1 MIAPIYVAAREV
13 LLDAL
18 DALGEQRQAV
28 ILAGAQAIYLHT
40 GDAELA
46 VAEYTT
52 DGDLVVDP
60 ALLQAAPRLHAAME
74 AGGFRLDIHPGI
86 WLRSRLIEGVLT
98 DVPVDL
104 LVPDAVAGAGR
115 RGARLGEHGDKSG
128 RRVRGLEGVLVDHS
142 MFTIDAFGPDDPR
155 RFEIR
160 VAGPSALLVAKLH
173 KIADRTAERRG
184 NRLDDKDALDVL
196 RLLRAVQ
203 TTTLATGLR
212 RLLADEVAQAVAR
225 EAVDH
230 LAQLFGATGAP
241 GTQMAVQATERL
253 EDPAAIAGSCVALT
267 TRLVDEIRAGRDSP
281 TRPSAN

>member
-1 MIAPIYVAAREV
+1 MIPPIYVAAREV

-18 DALGEQRQAV
+18 DALGEQRSAV

-40 GDAELA
+40 GDANLA

-60 ALLQAAPRLHAAME
+60 ALLQDDPRLHAAME
-74 AGGFRLDIHPGI
+74 AGGFRLDVQPGI
-86 WLRSRLIEGVLT
+86 WLSSRLIEGVLT

-115 RGARLGEHGDKSG
+115 RAARLGEHGDRSG
-128 RRVRGLEGVLVDHS
+128 RRVRGLEGALVDHS
-142 MFTIDAFGPDDPR
+142 TFTIDAFDQSDQR

-173 KIADRTAERRG
+173 KLADRTAERPG
-184 NRLDDKDALDVL
+184 SRLDDKDALDVL
-196 RLLRAVQ
+196 RLLRAVP
-203 TTTLATGLR
+203 TATLTIGLH
-212 RLLADEVAQAVAR
+212 RLLSDAVAQEVAH
-225 EAVDH
+225 EAVGH
-230 LAQLFGATGAP
+230 LAKLFGTATAP
-241 GTQMAVQATERL
+241 GTQMAVRATERL

-267 TRLVDEIRAGRDSP
+267 AALLEEVRAGHQ
-281 TRPSAN
+281 

>member
-18 DALGEQRQAV
+18 DALGEQRHAV

-40 GDAELA
+40 GDANLA

-52 DGDLVVDP
+52 DADLVVDP
-60 ALLQAAPRLHAAME
+60 ALLQDDPRLHAAMK
-74 AGGFRLDIHPGI
+74 AGGFRLDIQPGI
-86 WLRSRLIEGVLT
+86 WLRARLIEGVLT

-128 RRVRGLEGVLVDHS
+128 RRVRGLEGALVDHS
-142 MFTIDAFGPDDPR
+142 MFMIDAFDPDDRR

-173 KIADRTAERRG
+173 KLADRTAERRG
-184 NRLDDKDALDVL
+184 SRLDDKDALDVL
-196 RLLRAVQ
+196 RLLRAVP
-203 TTTLATGLR
+203 TAALATGLH
-212 RLLADEVAQAVAR
+212 RLLSEAVAQEVAH

-230 LAQLFGATGAP
+230 LAQLFGTTAAP

-267 TRLVDEIRAGRDSP
+267 AALLEEVRAGRV
-281 TRPSAN
+281 

>member
-18 DALGEQRQAV
+18 DALGPQRRAV

-40 GDAELA
+40 GDADLA

-60 ALLQAAPRLHAAME
+60 ALLQNDPRLHAAME
-74 AGGFRLDIHPGI
+74 AGGFKLHPQQPGI
-86 WLRSRLIEGVLT
+86 WVQKRLIEGVLT
-98 DVPVDL
+98 EVPVDL
-104 LVPDAVAGAGR
+104 LVPAAVAGAGR

-128 RRVRGLEGVLVDHS
+128 RRVRGLEGALVDHS
-142 MFTIDAFGPDDPR
+142 MFMIDVFDPKDQR

-173 KIADRTAERRG
+173 KLADRTAERRVT
-184 NRLDDKDALDVL
+184 RLEDKDALDVL
-196 RLLRAVQ
+196 RLLRAVP
-203 TTTLATGLR
+203 TAALATGLH
-212 RLLADEVAQAVAR
+212 RLLSDAVAQEVAR

-230 LAQLFGATGAP
+230 LARLFGATGAP

-267 TRLVDEIRAGRDSP
+267 AALLDEISSRR
-281 TRPSAN
+281 

>member
-18 DALGEQRQAV
+18 EALGEQRQAV

-40 GDAELA
+40 GDADLA

-52 DGDLVVDP
+52 DSDLVVDP
-60 ALLQAAPRLHAAME
+60 SLLQDNPRLHAAME
-74 AGGFRLDIHPGI
+74 AGGFRLDIQPGI
-86 WLRSRLIEGVLT
+86 WLRARLIEGVLT

-115 RGARLGEHGDKSG
+115 RGARLGDHGDKSG
-128 RRVRGLEGVLVDHS
+128 RRVRGLEGALVDHS
-142 MFTIDAFGPDDPR
+142 IFSIDAFDPDDRR

-173 KIADRTAERRG
+173 KLADRTAERRG

-196 RLLRAVQ
+196 RLLRAVP
-203 TTTLATGLR
+203 TTALAAGLH
-212 RLLADEVAQAVAR
+212 RLLSDAAAQEVAR

-230 LAQLFGATGAP
+230 LARLFGATGAS

-267 TRLVDEIRAGRDSP
+267 AALLDEIQN
-281 TRPSAN
+281 RP